1 MKIYEE
7 REISIKEG
15 AKIRIVVTDKE
26 ITIEDRDRFG
36 ELRREVWF
44 RYSEFNAILKE
55 LEDAGII
62 RNGRIV
68 KMSADQ

>member
-1 MKIYEE
+1 MNIYEE
-7 REISIKEG
+7 REINIKEG

-44 RYSEFNAILKE
+44 RYSELDAILKE
-55 LEDAGII
+55 LESIGII
-62 RNGRIV
+62 ENGRV
-68 KMSADQ
+68 KYAK

>member
-7 REISIKEG
+7 RKINIKEG
-15 AKIRIVVTDKE
+15 AKIRIVATDKE
-26 ITIEDRDRFG
+26 IIIEDHDRFG

-44 RYSEFNAILKE
+44 RYSELDAILKE
-55 LEDAGII
+55 LEDIGII

-68 KMSADQ
+68 KMNADQ

>member
-44 RYSEFNAILKE
+44 RYSELDAILKE
-55 LEDAGII
+55 LESIGII
-62 RNGRIV
+62 ENGRV
-68 KMSADQ
+68 KYAK